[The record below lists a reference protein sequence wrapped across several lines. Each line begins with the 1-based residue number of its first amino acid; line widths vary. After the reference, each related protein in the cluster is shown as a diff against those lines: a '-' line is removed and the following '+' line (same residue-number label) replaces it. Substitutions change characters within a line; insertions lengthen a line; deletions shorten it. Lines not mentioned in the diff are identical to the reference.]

1 MIKRILVSIIN
12 MDHRHL
18 DLIYICDAKPHEHQ
32 SCGVLE
38 LLQKKIRAGI
48 KSLLL
53 LLLLLHISSQ
63 LNASV
68 NIARVARLHIA
79 SVAL

>member
-1 MIKRILVSIIN
+1 MIKRILVSITD

-18 DLIYICDAKPHEHQ
+18 DLTYICDAKPHEHQ

-53 LLLLLHISSQ
+53 LHISSQ

-68 NIARVARLHIA
+68 NFARVARLGIA
-79 SVAL
+79 SVALY

>member
-53 LLLLLHISSQ
+53 LHISSQ

-68 NIARVARLHIA
+68 NFARVARIA
-79 SVAL
+79 SLAL

>member
-1 MIKRILVSIIN
+1 MIKRILVSIID

-18 DLIYICDAKPHEHQ
+18 DLTYICDAKPHEHQ

-53 LLLLLHISSQ
+53 LLLLHISSQ

-68 NIARVARLHIA
+68 NFARVARIA
-79 SVAL
+79 SLAL

>member
-1 MIKRILVSIIN
+1 MIKRILVSIID

-18 DLIYICDAKPHEHQ
+18 DLTYICDAKSHEHQ

-53 LLLLLHISSQ
+53 LLLLLLLHISSQ

-68 NIARVARLHIA
+68 NFARIA
-79 SVAL
+79 SVALY

>member
-1 MIKRILVSIIN
+1 
-12 MDHRHL
+12 MDHRYL
-18 DLIYICDAKPHEHQ
+18 DLTYICDAKSHEHQ

-53 LLLLLHISSQ
+53 LLLLLLHISSQ
-63 LNASV
+63 LDASV
-68 NIARVARLHIA
+68 NFARVARIA
-79 SVAL
+79 SLAL

>member
-1 MIKRILVSIIN
+1 MIKRILVSIID

-18 DLIYICDAKPHEHQ
+18 DLTYICDAKSHEHQ

-63 LNASV
+63 LDASV
-68 NIARVARLHIA
+68 NFARVARIA
-79 SVAL
+79 SLAL